1 MAKGLLIL
9 LVVFAIIGIIHIVML
24 RLINAPEQKKQ
35 KIRNVFWYMYG
46 LVFSIS
52 GFVNLLPF
60 NTFNGGFDWLHVA
73 QMGFGIG
80 IIVFNFLGK
89 IDVKS

>member
-1 MAKGLLIL
+1 
-9 LVVFAIIGIIHIVML
+9 
-24 RLINAPEQKKQ
+24 
-35 KIRNVFWYMYG
+35 MYG

-52 GFVNLLPF
+52 
-60 NTFNGGFDWLHVA
+60 GFDWLHVA

-80 IIVFNFLGK
+80 MIVLNFLGK

>member
-9 LVVFAIIGIIHIVML
+9 LVVFAIIGMLHIGTL
-24 RLINAPEQKKQ
+24 RLINTPEQKKH
-35 KIRNVFWYMYG
+35 KIRNVFWYIYG

-52 GFVNLLPF
+52 GF
-60 NTFNGGFDWLHVA
+60 DWLHVT

-80 IIVFNFLGK
+80 IIVLNFLGK